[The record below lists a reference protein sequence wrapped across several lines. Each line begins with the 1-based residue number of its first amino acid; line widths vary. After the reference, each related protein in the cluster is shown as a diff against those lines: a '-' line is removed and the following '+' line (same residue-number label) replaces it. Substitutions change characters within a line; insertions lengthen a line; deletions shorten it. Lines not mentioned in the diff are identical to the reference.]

1 MRTIRRNEMR
11 KLLLRN
17 ISLSLILMVGLAG
30 APLTLAL
37 GHEAHQAECND
48 TAINA
53 VKADIQAM
61 AEGEAKTIAKKEL
74 EAAQQSMAKKDTEG
88 CKNHIHSAMEATEK

>member
-1 MRTIRRNEMR
+1 MR

-17 ISLSLILMVGLAG
+17 VSLSLILTVGFAG
-30 APLTLAL
+30 VPLTLAL
-37 GHEAHQAECND
+37 GHEGHQAECND

-53 VKADIQAM
+53 LRADIQAM
-61 AEGEAKTIAKKEL
+61 DEGEAKMTARKEL
-74 EAAQQSMAKKDTEG
+74 EAAQQSMAKNDAAG